1 MIKINLLNSVTERQG
16 GAVVA
21 VDKKVSSPV
30 SRLLL
35 MSIASL
41 FLLIAVVGWD
51 IISTQMAKAEAER
64 QLAEQK
70 QIAAELEV
78 IMKEQKELE
87 EKIAAIDARIEAIK
101 MLRSSQAGPVAVLES
116 MRERISMVPGLYLQ
130 SIEQTGDQI
139 TIKGNSPDESA
150 VTQFGRSLEFSNG
163 LFSNL
168 NIETQRQEHVN
179 QQATPA
185 AGAEPPKVQVVNFTI
200 KTAYTPSKAAGA
212 PGMNPT
218 NASAASPNAPAPG
231 ANPAAPPVQV
241 ARN

>member
-21 VDKKVSSPV
+21 VDRKVASPA

-41 FLLIAVVGWD
+41 FLLIAVIGWD
-51 IISTQMAKAEAER
+51 VISTQMAKADAER
-64 QLAEQK
+64 QLEEQK

-78 IMKEQKELE
+78 VMKEQKELE
-87 EKIAAIDARIEAIK
+87 AKIQSIDARIEAIK
-101 MLRSSQAGPVAVLES
+101 KLRGSQAGPVAVLEA
-116 MRERISMVPGLYLQ
+116 MRERIAMVPGIYLQ
-130 SIEQTGDQI
+130 SVEQTGDQI
-139 TIKGNSPDESA
+139 MIKGNSPDESA

-168 NIETQRQEHVN
+168 NIETQRQEAVN
-179 QQATPA
+179 QMATVKQGGEA
-185 AGAEPPKVQVVNFTI
+185 PKVQLVNFTI

-212 PGMNPT
+212 PSTNPT
-218 NASAASPNAPAPG
+218 TASTTAPPQTVA
-231 ANPAAPPVQV
+231 PVQV
-241 ARN
+241 AQK